1 MGAGCR
7 RTSWWRSRRTAGIA
21 TSTSRPERQSRRHAT
36 HRPGSRFPGNNWAG
50 ASVQGVI
57 ETMAPKLSPGTTFAG
72 YQIEDVAG
80 SGGMGIVYKATQIAL
95 GRRVALKLIA
105 ADFARDASFRERFKR
120 EWLTAAS
127 IDHPNVIPLYE
138 AGEADEHLFIAMRYV
153 EGLDLAALI
162 SREPSF
168 DPARAVNIVAQIA
181 SALDA
186 AHKKG
191 LVHRDVKPANI
202 LIASQ
207 DDHVYLTDFG
217 LTKSAASQSALTKT
231 GMFVGSLDYTA
242 PEQIRGEAADARTDV
257 YSLGC
262 VLYQALTA
270 LLPYDRDSD
279 VAKMYA
285 HLNEQPPSVTAARPE
300 ATAGFDGVVAR
311 AMAKEPADRYQTAG
325 ELGRAALAALQGELP
340 EAPRES
346 PWPRRGKIALAAALP
361 TVLVAGL
368 AAAGLAAAG
377 VFGGGGDVAPRSDAT
392 ARGNDAARGNDPAR
406 GNDAARG
413 AATATATAVATATP
427 APVGDPHAVAT
438 IKVGKGPEGIS
449 VSAGRVFVA
458 DRAAGKLSVIDGD
471 TNKVIATAD
480 AGKTPD
486 GVVAGKGVVWLTDP
500 STNTVQRLEAR
511 DQLVPTANIKVGNG
525 PEGISLGKQL
535 VWVANRKDGTV
546 NRIDRASPSLVGS
559 PLGVGNLPTGIF
571 VGRRTVWVTNNADGT
586 VTRIDPSTAQV
597 VGDPIPVG
605 KDPRGVIEDGDSVW
619 VANAGDDTVTRID
632 RKTAKVVGDPIR
644 VGDNPREIAVG
655 LGFVWVAN
663 QNDNTVTR
671 IDPATGKLAGAAI
684 PVGNR
689 PSDVAVGGGAVWVA
703 NEGDDSVTRIAPG
716 D

>member
-1 MGAGCR
+1 
-7 RTSWWRSRRTAGIA
+7 
-21 TSTSRPERQSRRHAT
+21 
-36 HRPGSRFPGNNWAG
+36 
-50 ASVQGVI
+50 
-57 ETMAPKLSPGTTFAG
+57 MAPKLSPGSTFAG

-105 ADFARDASFRERFKR
+105 ADLARDASFRERFKR

-207 DDHVYLTDFG
+207 DEHVYLTDFG
-217 LTKSAASQSALTKT
+217 LTKSASSQSALTKT

-262 VLYQALTA
+262 VLYQALTRS
-270 LLPYDRDSD
+270 LPYDRDSD

-285 HLNEQPPSVTAARPE
+285 HLNEEPPTVTAARPD
-300 ATAGFDGVVAR
+300 APAGFDAVVAR

-325 ELGRAALAALQGELP
+325 ELGRAAQAALNGELP
-340 EAPRES
+340 ETPRES
-346 PWPRRGKIALAAALP
+346 PWPRRRKIALAVALP

-377 VFGGGGDVAPRSDAT
+377 VFGGGDDA
-392 ARGNDAARGNDPAR
+392 PAR
-406 GNDAARG
+406 AAQP
-413 AATATATAVATATP
+413 TATATTAKPTATATP
-427 APVGDPHAVAT
+427 TATPAGDPHPVAT
-438 IKVGKGPEGIS
+438 VKVGKGPEGIS

-458 DRAAGKLSVIDGD
+458 DGDAGTLSVIDGD
-471 TNKVIATAD
+471 TNKVIASAD

-486 GVVAGKGVVWLTDP
+486 GVVAGKGVVWMTDP
-500 STNTVQRLEAR
+500 ATNTVQRLEAR

-559 PLGVGNLPTGIF
+559 PIGVGNLPTGIF
-571 VGRRTVWVTNNADGT
+571 VGRRTVWVTNNGDGT

-632 RKTAKVVGDPIR
+632 RKTAKVVGDPIK
-644 VGDNPREIAVG
+644 VGDNPREVAVG

-671 IDPATGKLAGAAI
+671 IDPVTGKVAGASI

-689 PSDVAVGGGAVWVA
+689 PVDVAIGGGAVWVA
-703 NEGDDSVTRIAPG
+703 NQGDDTVTRIEP
-716 D
+716 

>member
-1 MGAGCR
+1 
-7 RTSWWRSRRTAGIA
+7 
-21 TSTSRPERQSRRHAT
+21 
-36 HRPGSRFPGNNWAG
+36 
-50 ASVQGVI
+50 
-57 ETMAPKLSPGTTFAG
+57 MAPHLSPGTTFAG

-105 ADFARDASFRERFKR
+105 ADLARDASFRERFKR

-153 EGLDLAALI
+153 EGVDLAALI

-168 DPARAVNIVAQIA
+168 DPARAINIVAQIA

-202 LIASQ
+202 LIASE

-217 LTKSAASQSALTKT
+217 LTKSSASQSALTKT

-262 VLYQALTA
+262 VLYQALTRA
-270 LLPYDRDSD
+270 LPYDRDSD

-285 HLNEQPPSVTAARPE
+285 HLNDEPPAVTAKRPD
-300 ATAGFDGVVAR
+300 APAGLDAVVAR
-311 AMAKEPADRYQTAG
+311 AMAKEPKDRYQTAG
-325 ELGRAALAALQGELP
+325 ELGRAALAALRGEVP
-340 EAPRES
+340 DAPRES
-346 PWPRRGKIALAAALP
+346 PWPRRRKIALGAALP
-361 TVLVAGL
+361 AVLLAGL

-377 VFGGGGDVAPRSDAT
+377 VFGGDDRPAAQAAKAT
-392 ARGNDAARGNDPAR
+392 ATPPAK
-406 GNDAARG
+406 ATA
-413 AATATATAVATATP
+413 AATATATPTATAAPAGNPQPVAT
-427 APVGDPHAVAT
+427 V
-438 IKVGKGPEGIS
+438 KVGKGPEGIAFS
-449 VSAGRVFVA
+449 DGRVFVA
-458 DRAAGKLSVIDGD
+458 DRDAGTLSVVDAVA
-471 TNKVIATAD
+471 NKVIATAE
-480 AGKTPD
+480 AGKSPD
-486 GVVAGKGVVWLTDP
+486 GVVAGKGVVWMTDAAGD
-500 STNTVQRLEAR
+500 TVQRLEAR
-511 DQLVPTANIKVGNG
+511 DQPVPTAKIKVGND

-535 VWVANRKDGTV
+535 VWVANREDGTV

-559 PLGVGNLPTGIF
+559 PIGVGSLPTGIF
-571 VGRRTVWVTNNADGT
+571 VGRRTVWVTNNGDGT

-605 KDPRGVIEDGDSVW
+605 HDPRGVIEDADSVW
-619 VANAGDDTVTRID
+619 IANAGDDTVTRLD
-632 RKTAKVVGDPIR
+632 RRTGKVVGDPIK
-644 VGDNPREIAVG
+644 VGDNPREVAVG
-655 LGFVWVAN
+655 LGFVWVVN

-671 IDPATGKLAGAAI
+671 IDPATGKVAGAAI
-684 PVGNR
+684 PVGSR
-689 PSDVAVGGGAVWVA
+689 PVDVVVGGGAVWVA
-703 NEGDDSVTRIAPG
+703 NHGDDSVTRIAPG
-716 D
+716 V

>member
-1 MGAGCR
+1 
-7 RTSWWRSRRTAGIA
+7 
-21 TSTSRPERQSRRHAT
+21 
-36 HRPGSRFPGNNWAG
+36 
-50 ASVQGVI
+50 
-57 ETMAPKLSPGTTFAG
+57 MAPHLSPGTTFAG

-105 ADFARDASFRERFKR
+105 ADLARDASFRERFKR

-138 AGEADEHLFIAMRYV
+138 AGEAEEHLFIAMRYV

-162 SREPSF
+162 TREPSF

-217 LTKSAASQSALTKT
+217 LTKSATSQSALTKT

-242 PEQIRGEAADARTDV
+242 PEQIRGEAADPRTDV

-285 HLNEQPPSVTAARPE
+285 HLNEEPPSVTAARPD
-300 ATAGFDGVVAR
+300 APAGLDAVVAR
-311 AMAKEPADRYQTAG
+311 AMAKEPQDRYQTAG

-346 PWPRRGKIALAAALP
+346 PWPRRKKLALAAALP
-361 TVLVAGL
+361 TVLVGGL

-377 VFGGGGDVAPRSDAT
+377 VFGGGDDA
-392 ARGNDAARGNDPAR
+392 PAR
-406 GNDAARG
+406 AA
-413 AATATATAVATATP
+413 APTATATATAAKPTATATATATAAP
-427 APVGDPHAVAT
+427 ASDPHPVAT
-438 IKVGKGPEGIS
+438 IKVGKGPEGIA
-449 VSAGRVFVA
+449 VSAGHVFVA
-458 DRAAGKLSVIDGD
+458 DRDAGTLSVIDAAS
-471 TNKVIATAD
+471 NKATATAE

-500 STNTVQRLEAR
+500 ATNTVQRLEAR
-511 DQLVPTANIKVGNG
+511 EQVVPTAKIKVGNG

-559 PLGVGNLPTGIF
+559 PIGVGNLPTGIF

-597 VGDPIPVG
+597 VGDPIAVG
-605 KDPRGVIEDGDSVW
+605 KDPRGVIEHDDSVW

-671 IDPATGKLAGAAI
+671 IDPATGKVAGAAI

-689 PSDVAVGGGAVWVA
+689 PSDIAVGGGAVWVA
-703 NEGDDSVTRIAPG
+703 NEGDSTVTRIAPG

>member
-1 MGAGCR
+1 V
-7 RTSWWRSRRTAGIA
+7 WV
-21 TSTSRPERQSRRHAT
+21 
-36 HRPGSRFPGNNWAG
+36 
-50 ASVQGVI
+50 SVQGVI

-105 ADFARDASFRERFKR
+105 ADLARDASFRERFKR

-162 SREPSF
+162 AREPSF

-217 LTKSAASQSALTKT
+217 LTKSATSQSALTKT

-242 PEQIRGEAADARTDV
+242 PEQIRGEAADPRTDV

-285 HLNEQPPSVTAARPE
+285 HLNEEPPSVTAARPG
-300 ATAGFDGVVAR
+300 APAGLDAVVAR

-340 EAPRES
+340 ETPRES
-346 PWPRRGKIALAAALP
+346 PWPRRKKIALATALP

-377 VFGGGGDVAPRSDAT
+377 VFGGGDEPVAQAPTATPTAT
-392 ARGNDAARGNDPAR
+392 AQAKATATP
-406 GNDAARG
+406 
-413 AATATATAVATATP
+413 TATATAAP
-427 APVGDPHAVAT
+427 AGDPHAVAT
-438 IKVGKGPEGIS
+438 IKVGKGPGGIA

-458 DRAAGKLSVIDGD
+458 DREAGALSVIDGD
-471 TNKVIATAD
+471 TNKVTATAE
-480 AGKTPD
+480 AGKSPD
-486 GVVAGKGVVWLTDP
+486 GVVAGKDVVWMTDP
-500 STNTVQRLEAR
+500 ATNTVQRLEAR
-511 DQLVPTANIKVGNG
+511 DQLVPTANIKVGAG

-559 PLGVGNLPTGIF
+559 PIGVGNLPTGIF

-597 VGDPIPVG
+597 LGDPIGVG

-619 VANAGDDTVTRID
+619 IANAGDDTVTRID
-632 RKTAKVVGDPIR
+632 RKTAEVVGDPIK

-671 IDPATGKLAGAAI
+671 IDPVTGKVAGASI

-703 NEGDDSVTRIAPG
+703 NEGDDTVTRIEL
-716 D
+716 

>member
-1 MGAGCR
+1 MA
-7 RTSWWRSRRTAGIA
+7 
-21 TSTSRPERQSRRHAT
+21 RH
-36 HRPGSRFPGNNWAG
+36 
-50 ASVQGVI
+50 
-57 ETMAPKLSPGTTFAG
+57 LSPGTTFAG

-80 SGGMGIVYKATQIAL
+80 SGGMGIVYRATQIAL

-105 ADFARDASFRERFKR
+105 ADLARDPSFRERFKR

-162 SREPSF
+162 TREPSL
-168 DPARAVNIVAQIA
+168 DPGRAVSIVAQIA

-186 AHKKG
+186 AHQKG

-202 LIASQ
+202 LIAGQ

-217 LTKSAASQSALTKT
+217 LTKSASSQSALTKT

-270 LLPYDRDSD
+270 QLPYDRDSD

-285 HLNEQPPSVTAARPE
+285 HLNDEPPPVTAARPG
-300 ATAGFDGVVAR
+300 APAGLDAVVAR
-311 AMAKEPADRYQTAG
+311 ALAKEPADRYQTAG
-325 ELGRAALAALQGELP
+325 ELGRAALAALDGAP
-340 EAPRES
+340 AEAPRES
-346 PWPRRGKIALAAALP
+346 RRKKLVLAAALP
-361 TVLVAGL
+361 AVLVAGL
-368 AAAGLAAAG
+368 AAAGLGAPG
-377 VFGGGGDVAPRSDAT
+377 VFGGGDAPARSNATARSNAAARSGPTARSDAT
-392 ARGNDAARGNDPAR
+392 ARSNAAARSG
-406 GNDAARG
+406 
-413 AATATATAVATATP
+413 ATATPTPVATATP
-427 APVGDPHAVAT
+427 AAVDDPHAVAT
-438 IKVGKGPEGIS
+438 IKLRNAPDGIAVSDGK
-449 VSAGRVFVA
+449 VFVA
-458 DRAAGKLSVIDGD
+458 AGDLSVIDGD
-471 TNKVIATAD
+471 TNKVVATAD
-480 AGKTPD
+480 AGKSPD
-486 GVVAGKGVVWLTDP
+486 GVVAGKGVVWMTDP
-500 STNTVQRLEAR
+500 ATNTVQRLEAR
-511 DQLVPTANIKVGNG
+511 DQLVPTATIKVGNR

-559 PLGVGNLPTGIF
+559 PIGVGNLPTGVF
-571 VGRRTVWVTNNADGT
+571 VGRRTVWVTNNGDGT

-597 VGDPIPVG
+597 IGDPIAVG

-632 RKTAKVVGDPIR
+632 RRTAKVAGDPIR
-644 VGDNPREIAVG
+644 VGDNPRELAAG

-663 QNDNTVTR
+663 RNDNTVTR
-671 IDPATGKLAGAAI
+671 IDPATGKVAGAAI

-689 PSDVAVGGGAVWVA
+689 PADVAVGGGAVWVA
-703 NEGDDSVTRIAPG
+703 NEGDDTVTRIEP
-716 D
+716 

>member
-1 MGAGCR
+1 
-7 RTSWWRSRRTAGIA
+7 
-21 TSTSRPERQSRRHAT
+21 
-36 HRPGSRFPGNNWAG
+36 
-50 ASVQGVI
+50 
-57 ETMAPKLSPGTTFAG
+57 MAPHLSPGSTFAG

-80 SGGMGIVYKATQIAL
+80 SGGMGIVYRATQIAL

-105 ADFARDASFRERFKR
+105 RDLATDASFRERFKR

-162 SREPSF
+162 AREPSF

-186 AHKKG
+186 AHQKG

-217 LTKSAASQSALTKT
+217 LTKSASSQSALTKT

-262 VLYQALTA
+262 VLFQALTA
-270 LLPYDRDSD
+270 QLPYDRDSD

-285 HLNEQPPSVTAARPE
+285 HLNEQPPSVLASRPD
-300 ATAGFDGVVAR
+300 APAGLDAVVAR
-311 AMAKEPADRYQTAG
+311 AMAKEPGERFQTAG
-325 ELGRAALAALQGELP
+325 ELGRAALAALEGTPQQ
-340 EAPRES
+340 APRES
-346 PWPRRGKIALAAALP
+346 RRRKLVLAAALP
-361 TVLVAGL
+361 TVLVTGL

-377 VFGGGGDVAPRSDAT
+377 VFGGGDD
-392 ARGNDAARGNDPAR
+392 
-406 GNDAARG
+406 G
-413 AATATATAVATATP
+413 AAVQAATPTATVTATP
-427 APVGDPHAVAT
+427 TPAATPDPHAVAT

-449 VSAGRVFVA
+449 VSGGKVFVA
-458 DRAAGKLSVIDGD
+458 AGDLSVIDGD
-471 TNKVIATAD
+471 TNRVVATAD
-480 AGKTPD
+480 AGKASG
-486 GVVAGKGVVWLTDP
+486 GVVAGKGVVWITDP
-500 STNTVQRLEAR
+500 ATNTVQRLEAR
-511 DQLVPTANIKVGNG
+511 DQLVPTAKIEVGNR

-546 NRIDRASPSLVGS
+546 NRIDRASPSVVGS
-559 PLGVGNLPTGIF
+559 PIGVGNLPTGVF
-571 VGRRTVWVTNNADGT
+571 VGRRTVWVTNNGDGT

-597 VGDPIPVG
+597 VGDPIDVG
-605 KDPRGVIEDGDSVW
+605 KDPRGVIEAGDSVW

-632 RKTAKVVGDPIR
+632 RRTAKVAGEPIK
-644 VGDNPREIAVG
+644 VGDNPREIAAG

-663 QNDNTVTR
+663 RNDNTVTR
-671 IDPATGKLAGAAI
+671 IDPATGKVAGAAI

-689 PSDVAVGGGAVWVA
+689 PVDIAIGGGAVWVA
-703 NEGDDSVTRIAPG
+703 NEGDDTVTRIEL
-716 D
+716 

>member
-1 MGAGCR
+1 
-7 RTSWWRSRRTAGIA
+7 
-21 TSTSRPERQSRRHAT
+21 
-36 HRPGSRFPGNNWAG
+36 
-50 ASVQGVI
+50 
-57 ETMAPKLSPGTTFAG
+57 MAPKLSPGTTFAG
-72 YQIEDVAG
+72 YRIEDVAG
-80 SGGMGIVYKATQIAL
+80 SGGMGIVYRAAQIAL
-95 GRRVALKLIA
+95 GRQGALKLIA
-105 ADFARDASFRERFKR
+105 ADLARDASFRERFKR

-262 VLYQALTA
+262 VLYQALTRS
-270 LLPYDRDSD
+270 LPYDRDSD

-285 HLNEQPPSVTAARPE
+285 HLNEEPPTVTAARPD
-300 ATAGFDGVVAR
+300 APAGFDAVVAR

-325 ELGRAALAALQGELP
+325 ELGRAAQAALQGEL
-340 EAPRES
+340 PRES
-346 PWPRRGKIALAAALP
+346 PWPRRKKIALAATLP

-377 VFGGGGDVAPRSDAT
+377 VFGGGDDPPAQAALPTAT
-392 ARGNDAARGNDPAR
+392 ATAAKPT
-406 GNDAARG
+406 
-413 AATATATAVATATP
+413 ATATATP
-427 APVGDPHAVAT
+427 AGDPHPVAT
-438 IKVGKGPEGIS
+438 VKVGKGPEGIS

-458 DRAAGKLSVIDGD
+458 DGDAGTLSVIEVHS
-471 TNKVIATAD
+471 KRVASAD

-486 GVVAGKGVVWLTDP
+486 GVVAGKGVVWMTDP
-500 STNTVQRLEAR
+500 
-511 DQLVPTANIKVGNG
+511 
-525 PEGISLGKQL
+525 
-535 VWVANRKDGTV
+535 
-546 NRIDRASPSLVGS
+546 
-559 PLGVGNLPTGIF
+559 
-571 VGRRTVWVTNNADGT
+571 
-586 VTRIDPSTAQV
+586 
-597 VGDPIPVG
+597 
-605 KDPRGVIEDGDSVW
+605 
-619 VANAGDDTVTRID
+619 
-632 RKTAKVVGDPIR
+632 
-644 VGDNPREIAVG
+644 
-655 LGFVWVAN
+655 
-663 QNDNTVTR
+663 
-671 IDPATGKLAGAAI
+671 
-684 PVGNR
+684 
-689 PSDVAVGGGAVWVA
+689 
-703 NEGDDSVTRIAPG
+703 
-716 D
+716 

>member
-1 MGAGCR
+1 
-7 RTSWWRSRRTAGIA
+7 
-21 TSTSRPERQSRRHAT
+21 
-36 HRPGSRFPGNNWAG
+36 
-50 ASVQGVI
+50 
-57 ETMAPKLSPGTTFAG
+57 MAPHLSPGSTFAG

-105 ADFARDASFRERFKR
+105 ADLARDASFRERFKR

-217 LTKSAASQSALTKT
+217 LTKSATSQSALTKT

-262 VLYQALTA
+262 VLYQALTRS
-270 LLPYDRDSD
+270 LPYDRDSD

-285 HLNEQPPSVTAARPE
+285 HLNEEPPAVTAARPD
-300 ATAGFDGVVAR
+300 APAGFDAVVAR

-325 ELGRAALAALQGELP
+325 ELGRDALAALQGELP
-340 EAPRES
+340 RES
-346 PWPRRGKIALAAALP
+346 PWPRRKKIALAAALP

-377 VFGGGGDVAPRSDAT
+377 VFGGGDDPPAQAVAPTAT
-392 ARGNDAARGNDPAR
+392 ATAAKPT
-406 GNDAARG
+406 
-413 AATATATAVATATP
+413 ATATATA
-427 APVGDPHAVAT
+427 DPRPVAT
-438 IKVGKGPEGIS
+438 IKVGAGPEGIS

-458 DRAAGKLSVIDGD
+458 DGDAGKLSVIDGD
-471 TNKVIATAD
+471 TNKVVATAD
-480 AGKTPD
+480 AGETPD
-486 GVVAGKGVVWLTDP
+486 GVVAGKGVVWMTDP
-500 STNTVQRLEAR
+500 ATNSVQRLEAR
-511 DQLVPTANIKVGNG
+511 DQLVPTTKITVGNG

-546 NRIDRASPSLVGS
+546 NRIDRATPAVVGS
-559 PLGVGNLPTGIF
+559 PIGVGNLPTGIF
-571 VGRRTVWVTNNADGT
+571 VGRRTVWVTNNGDGT
-586 VTRIDPSTAQV
+586 ITRIDPSTAQV
-597 VGDPIPVG
+597 VGDPIAVG
-605 KDPRGVIEDGDSVW
+605 KDPRGVIEDADSVW

-632 RKTAKVVGDPIR
+632 RKTAEVVGDPIK
-644 VGDNPREIAVG
+644 VGDNPREVAVG
-655 LGFVWVAN
+655 LGFVWVTN

-671 IDPATGKLAGAAI
+671 IDPATGKVAGAAI

-689 PSDVAVGGGAVWVA
+689 PVDVAVGGGAVWVA
-703 NEGDDSVTRIAPG
+703 NQGDDTVTRIEP
-716 D
+716 

>member
-1 MGAGCR
+1 
-7 RTSWWRSRRTAGIA
+7 
-21 TSTSRPERQSRRHAT
+21 
-36 HRPGSRFPGNNWAG
+36 
-50 ASVQGVI
+50 
-57 ETMAPKLSPGTTFAG
+57 MAPHLSPGTTFAG

-105 ADFARDASFRERFKR
+105 ADLARDASFRERFKR

-153 EGLDLAALI
+153 EGLDLAKLI

-168 DPARAVNIVAQIA
+168 DPGRAVNIVAQIA

-186 AHKKG
+186 AHQKG

-217 LTKSAASQSALTKT
+217 LTKSASSQSALTKT

-270 LLPYDRDSD
+270 QLPYDRDSD

-285 HLNEQPPSVTAARPE
+285 HLNEEPPSVTAARPG
-300 ATAGFDGVVAR
+300 APAGLDAVVAR
-311 AMAKEPADRYQTAG
+311 AMAKEPADRFQTAG
-325 ELGRAALAALQGELP
+325 ELGRAALAALDGDAP
-340 EAPRES
+340 EMPRES
-346 PWPRRGKIALAAALP
+346 RRNKLVLAAALP
-361 TVLVAGL
+361 AVLVIGL

-377 VFGGGGDVAPRSDAT
+377 VFGGDDVPAPTAT
-392 ARGNDAARGNDPAR
+392 P
-406 GNDAARG
+406 
-413 AATATATAVATATP
+413 AATATARATATATP
-427 APVGDPHAVAT
+427 TATASPDPHPVAT
-438 IKVGKGPEGIS
+438 IKLGKAPDGIA
-449 VSAGRVFVA
+449 VSDGKVFVA
-458 DRAAGKLSVIDGD
+458 AGDLAEIDGD
-471 TNKVIATAD
+471 TNKVVATAD

-486 GVVAGKGVVWLTDP
+486 GVVAGKGVAWLTDP
-500 STNTVQRLEAR
+500 ATNTVQRLEAR
-511 DQLVPTANIKVGNG
+511 DQLVPTATIKVGNG

-546 NRIDRASPSLVGS
+546 NRIDRASPSVVGS
-559 PLGVGNLPTGIF
+559 PIGVGNLPTGVF
-571 VGRRTVWVTNNADGT
+571 VGRRTVWVTNNGDGT

-597 VGDPIPVG
+597 VGDPIAVG
-605 KDPRGVIEDGDSVW
+605 KDPRGVIEADDSVW
-619 VANAGDDTVTRID
+619 VAN
-632 RKTAKVVGDPIR
+632 
-644 VGDNPREIAVG
+644 
-655 LGFVWVAN
+655 
-663 QNDNTVTR
+663 
-671 IDPATGKLAGAAI
+671 
-684 PVGNR
+684 
-689 PSDVAVGGGAVWVA
+689 
-703 NEGDDSVTRIAPG
+703 
-716 D
+716 

>member
-1 MGAGCR
+1 
-7 RTSWWRSRRTAGIA
+7 
-21 TSTSRPERQSRRHAT
+21 
-36 HRPGSRFPGNNWAG
+36 
-50 ASVQGVI
+50 
-57 ETMAPKLSPGTTFAG
+57 MAPHLSPGTTFAG

-105 ADFARDASFRERFKR
+105 RDLATDASFRERFKR

-162 SREPSF
+162 TREPSF

-202 LIASQ
+202 LIAGE

-217 LTKSAASQSALTKT
+217 LTKSASSQSALTKT

-262 VLYQALTA
+262 VLFQALTA
-270 LLPYDRDSD
+270 QLPYDRDSD

-285 HLNEQPPSVTAARPE
+285 HLNDEPPSVSASRPDAPAALD
-300 ATAGFDGVVAR
+300 AVVAR
-311 AMAKEPADRYQTAG
+311 AMAKEPGDRFQTAG
-325 ELGRAALAALQGELP
+325 ELGRAALAALDGEVP
-340 EAPRES
+340 VARES
-346 PWPRRGKIALAAALP
+346 RRNKLVLAAALP

-377 VFGGGGDVAPRSDAT
+377 VFGGGDDAPPAPLADAT
-392 ARGNDAARGNDPAR
+392 PTAQ
-406 GNDAARG
+406 
-413 AATATATAVATATP
+413 ATATATPTAQATAT
-427 APVGDPHAVAT
+427 AATAGDPHAVAT
-438 IKVGKGPEGIS
+438 IKVGKGPEGIA
-449 VSAGRVFVA
+449 VSEGRVFVA
-458 DRAAGKLSVIDGD
+458 DRDAGTLTVIDAASNQATANAEAGKS
-471 TNKVIATAD
+471 
-480 AGKTPD
+480 PD
-486 GVVAGKGVVWLTDP
+486 GVVAGKGVVWMTDP
-500 STNTVQRLEAR
+500 ATNTVQRLEAR
-511 DQLVPTANIKVGNG
+511 EQLIPTAKIKVGNG

-535 VWVANRKDGTV
+535 VWVTNRKDGTV
-546 NRIDRASPSLVGS
+546 NRIDRASPSVVGS
-559 PLGVGNLPTGIF
+559 PIGVGNLPTGVF
-571 VGRRTVWVTNNADGT
+571 VGRRTVWVTNNGDGT

-597 VGDPIPVG
+597 IGDPIAVG
-605 KDPRGVIEDGDSVW
+605 KDPRGVIEDADSVW

-632 RKTAKVVGDPIR
+632 RKTAEVIGDPIK

-671 IDPATGKLAGAAI
+671 IDPATGKVAGAAI

-689 PSDVAVGGGAVWVA
+689 PVDVAVGGGAVWVA
-703 NEGDDSVTRIAPG
+703 NQGDDTVTRIEP
-716 D
+716 

>member
-105 ADFARDASFRERFKR
+105 ADVARDASFRERFKR

-202 LIASQ
+202 LIAGQ

-217 LTKSAASQSALTKT
+217 LTKSASSQSALTKT
-231 GMFVGSLDYTA
+231 GMFVGPLDYTS

-285 HLNEQPPSVTAARPE
+285 HLNEEPPSVIAARPE
-300 ATAGFDGVVAR
+300 APAGLDAVVAR

-346 PWPRRGKIALAAALP
+346 PWPRRKKIALAAALP
-361 TVLVAGL
+361 AVLVAGL

-377 VFGGGGDVAPRSDAT
+377 VCGGGDDPPAQAALPTAT
-392 ARGNDAARGNDPAR
+392 ATAAKPT
-406 GNDAARG
+406 
-413 AATATATAVATATP
+413 ATATATAPP
-427 APVGDPHAVAT
+427 AGDPHPVAT
-438 IKVGKGPEGIS
+438 VKVGKGPEGIS

-458 DRAAGKLSVIDGD
+458 DGDAGTLSVIDGD
-471 TNKVIATAD
+471 PNKVIASAD

-486 GVVAGKGVVWLTDP
+486 GVVAGKGVVWMTDP
-500 STNTVQRLEAR
+500 ATNTVQRLEAR
-511 DQLVPTANIKVGNG
+511 EQLVPTANIKLGNG
-525 PEGISLGKQL
+525 PERISLGKQL

-559 PLGVGNLPTGIF
+559 PIGVGNLPTGIF
-571 VGRRTVWVTNNADGT
+571 VGRRTVWVTNNGDGT

-597 VGDPIPVG
+597 VGEPIGVG
-605 KDPRGVIEDGDSVW
+605 QDPRGVIEDGDSAW
-619 VANAGDDTVTRID
+619 VANAGDDTITRID
-632 RKTAKVVGDPIR
+632 RKTAKVVGAPIR
-644 VGDNPREIAVG
+644 VGDNPREVAVG

-671 IDPATGKLAGAAI
+671 IDPATGKVAGAAI

-703 NEGDDSVTRIAPG
+703 NAGDDTVTRIEP
-716 D
+716 